1 MARRDDH
8 HPYEALADP
17 VRRGILDLLRTG
29 SRTAGDIADQF
40 HVSKPTLSHHLG
52 VLRSAG
58 LVRSE
63 RRGTN
68 VVYTLQTNVFE
79 ELAADLLDLAAAALG
94 RKRKVKS

>member
-17 VRRGILDLLRTG
+17 IRRGILDLLRAG
-29 SRTAGDIADQF
+29 SRTAGDIAEQF
-40 HVSKPTLSHHLG
+40 DVSKPTLSHHLG

-79 ELAADLLDLAAAALG
+79 ELAAELLALAAAALG
-94 RKRKVKS
+94 KKRKVRS